1 MILPMLGQS
10 DQTALSGDVMSII
23 SGMTGLLSGYAY
35 IFIIA
40 FVVSLVIT
48 PFVRK
53 LAFRID
59 AVDRPDFERKEHSKP
74 VAYMGGVAVFF
85 GLMAAIAAS
94 YFLSW
99 SAPVSHEG
107 VPFAIIV
114 GMVAITF
121 TGFSDDVWGWDPRLK
136 IAGQL
141 VAAAALAIEEVGVKV
156 ASGVILPLA
165 RAFNES
171 LTAQDLIFHIPIG
184 SGTLSID
191 LVYWVGTAIIA
202 IFVLGGCNA
211 ANLIDGLDGLLSGVT
226 AIVAL
231 GLLLIS
237 LLMAVVYAPDLS
249 SPEETTLAGARIVLC
264 LAVLGAVLGFLPYN
278 FNPASIFLGDSGSLL
293 LGYCSVVVILML
305 GDEGLTY
312 LVCCG
317 LIIFSIPI
325 IDTVLAITR
334 RKMAGMDISGAD
346 DQHLHHKLKR
356 ALGGVKRAVWAIYGM
371 GVILTVFGV
380 GLAAVV
386 MLTPWRARLI
396 YITTTILYAGVV
408 IIALILARRQA
419 QTKKKPIIASDASSP
434 PSSGD

>member
-1 MILPMLGQS
+1 
-10 DQTALSGDVMSII
+10 
-23 SGMTGLLSGYAY
+23 MTGLFSGYAY
-35 IFIIA
+35 IFVIA
-40 FVVSLVIT
+40 FVVSLVAT
-48 PFVRK
+48 PFVRR

-59 AVDRPDFERKEHSKP
+59 AVDHPDFARKGHAKP

-94 YFLSW
+94 YFFSD
-99 SAPVSHEG
+99 SAPVSHAG

-114 GMVAITF
+114 GIVAITF

-156 ASGVILPLA
+156 ASGVIIPFA
-165 RAFNES
+165 QMINES
-171 LTAQDLIFHIPIG
+171 LTSEDLIFHLPVG
-184 SGTLSID
+184 SGSITID

-202 IFVLGGCNA
+202 MFVLGGCNA
-211 ANLIDGLDGLLSGVT
+211 ANLIDGLDGLLTGVT
-226 AIVAL
+226 AIIAL

-237 LLMAVVYAPDLS
+237 LIMAVIYAPDLV
-249 SPEETTLAGARIVLC
+249 SPEDTTLAGARIVLC

-278 FNPASIFLGDSGSLL
+278 FNPASIFLGDCGSLL

-305 GDEGLTY
+305 GDEGQTY

-334 RKMAGMDISGAD
+334 RKMSGMGISVAD

-356 ALGGVKRAVWAIYGM
+356 ALGNVKRAVWALYGL
-371 GVILTVFGV
+371 GISLSVFGV

-396 YITTTILYAGVV
+396 YFATAIFYTGVV
-408 IIALILARRQA
+408 VIALILARRQA
-419 QTKKKPIIASDASSP
+419 RAQAKPIIANDQP
-434 PSSGD
+434 

>member
-1 MILPMLGQS
+1 MLGQS

-23 SGMTGLLSGYAY
+23 SGMAGLLSGYAY

-53 LAFRID
+53 LAFRIN

-114 GMVAITF
+114 GMLAITV

-156 ASGVILPLA
+156 AAGVILPIA
-165 RAFNES
+165 KAINES

-184 SGTLSID
+184 SGTLTFD

-226 AIVAL
+226 AIIAF

-237 LLMAVVYAPDLS
+237 LLMAVVFAPDLS
-249 SPEETTLAGARIVLC
+249 SPEETTLADIRA
-264 LAVLGAVLGFLPYN
+264 
-278 FNPASIFLGDSGSLL
+278 
-293 LGYCSVVVILML
+293 
-305 GDEGLTY
+305 EGL
-312 LVCCG
+312 
-317 LIIFSIPI
+317 
-325 IDTVLAITR
+325 A
-334 RKMAGMDISGAD
+334 
-346 DQHLHHKLKR
+346 
-356 ALGGVKRAVWAIYGM
+356 
-371 GVILTVFGV
+371 
-380 GLAAVV
+380 
-386 MLTPWRARLI
+386 
-396 YITTTILYAGVV
+396 
-408 IIALILARRQA
+408 
-419 QTKKKPIIASDASSP
+419 
-434 PSSGD
+434 